1 MIEDRYSVTVIDRK
15 DGSFVKFRDLF
26 DFLIDIKDDKINN
39 SNIKIAYSDRI
50 SEIEDILA
58 YAKND

>member
-58 YAKND
+58 NAKND

>member
-39 SNIKIAYSDRI
+39 SNIKIAYRDRI

-58 YAKND
+58 NAKND